1 VTAPRPFSAH
11 EIGDLVRA
19 GKVVGLGEIRMFAQR
34 DIVICRCVRCN
45 VESTCP
51 HAELTIRADE
61 IAAFVLKHQHTEKA
75 S

>member
-1 VTAPRPFSAH
+1 LTAPRPFNSR
-11 EIGDLVRA
+11 EIGDLIRA
-19 GKVVGLGEIRMFAQR
+19 GNVVGLGAIRMFAR
-34 DIVICRCVRCN
+34 LDVVICRCVRCA
-45 VESTCP
+45 VEHTCP